1 MKMSELKPHQD
12 KEYLQKKIDEG
23 YTSKDISK
31 ELKVSYKVVELFLRK
46 HGIPFVSQKPHS

>member
-1 MKMSELKPHQD
+1 MSELKLHHD

-46 HGIPFVSQKPHS
+46 FGIPFVSQKPLS